1 MTIGIDID
9 EVLRALLPEMVRLY
23 NEEFNESL
31 TVDDVKA
38 FDVDISFP
46 KVKER
51 TGESASKWFFQEHG
65 RELFYDSQM
74 IKGAKEAVD
83 HLRKFAKVYII
94 SYQKTLQNKLD
105 TLNWL
110 LKNDIEYDGICFLKD
125 KTLVHLDVLI
135 DDNDWNFIGCNSKA
149 GVLVTAPYNKDVD
162 MSELKAK
169 SNCEEIVRFGSL
181 REFVSS
187 YVSCHALVMAFSQIK
202 GDTREI

>member
-74 IKGAKEAVD
+74 IEGAKKAVD

-110 LKNDIEYDGICFLKD
+110 LKNEIEYDGICFLKD

-135 DDNDWNFIGCNSKA
+135 DDNDWNFIGCNCKT
-149 GVLVTAPYNKDVD
+149 GVLIRAPYNKDTPLFKVLD
-162 MSELKAK
+162 S
-169 SNCEEIVRFGSL
+169 SNCKHLI
-181 REFVSS
+181 
-187 YVSCHALVMAFSQIK
+187 C
-202 GDTREI
+202 

>member
-135 DDNDWNFIGCNSKA
+135 DDNDWNFIGCNCDT
-149 GVLVTAPYNKDVD
+149 GVLIRAPYNKDIPLSKILD
-162 MSELKAK
+162 S
-169 SNCEEIVRFGSL
+169 SNCKHLICCDSL
-181 REFVSS
+181 EQ
-187 YVSCHALVMAFSQIK
+187 YAFNIF
-202 GDTREI
+202 ENE